1 MIEFL
6 RDPRTGFLY
15 AYKDGVL
22 VGPVNAMGEEAPE
35 RPSVDLWREVHSN
48 G

>member
-6 RDPRTGFLY
+6 RDPKTGYLY
-15 AYKDGVL
+15 AYKDGTL
-22 VGPVNAMGEEAPE
+22 VGPVNAMGENAPSK
-35 RPSVDLWREVHSN
+35 PSIDLWREEHRN